1 MANKIMIGKREVS
14 ENRPPFI
21 VAEAGVNHNQKPE
34 LAIQLIEA
42 AAEAGADAIK
52 FQNYKADRLVTKTA
66 PVYWD
71 VPGAEKVGSQ
81 HELFSKLDGLPLKTF
96 KEMKKCAERVGI
108 EMFSTPFSEVDAD
121 FLEEVDIPA
130 YKFASADITHHR
142 LLRHVARFGKP
153 MILSTGTTTLGE
165 ISEAVDVITAEGNH
179 QIILLHCTLT
189 YPTPFEDANLRMIP
203 TMRTAFPEFLIGLS
217 DHTYGVNIPI
227 TSTAFGCTMIEKHYT
242 LDNSLPDSPDH
253 KFGVNPAQLKDLVE
267 GTRQAFVALG
277 ISEKKP
283 VPSEEPARKYA
294 RRSIVSNAV
303 IPSGTRLT
311 RDLLDCK
318 RPGTGISPK
327 FFDQVLGRRTSVE
340 IAEDSVLEWGMLD

>member
-1 MANKIMIGKREVS
+1 MAKTIKIGKREVS
-14 ENRPPFI
+14 EDRPPFI
-21 VAEAGVNHNQKPE
+21 VAEAGVNHNAKPE
-34 LAIQLIEA
+34 LAIKLIEA

-81 HELFSKLDGLPLKTF
+81 HELFSKLDGLPLETF
-96 KEMKKCAERVGI
+96 RKMRDRAQELGI
-108 EMFSTPFSEVDAD
+108 EMFSTPFSEIDAD
-121 FLEEVDIPA
+121 FLKELGVPA
-130 YKFASADITHHR
+130 YKFASADITHLN
-142 LLRHVARFGKP
+142 LLRHVAKFGKP
-153 MILSTGTTTLGE
+153 MILSTGTCTIGE
-165 ISEAVDVITAEGNH
+165 ISDAVEAITAAGND

-203 TMRTAFPEFLIGLS
+203 TMRAAFPEYPIGLS

-227 TSTAFGCTMIEKHYT
+227 VATAFGAALIEKHYT

-253 KFGVNPAQLKDLVE
+253 KFGVNPEQLKALVE
-267 GTRQAFVALG
+267 GTRQAFASLG

-283 VPSEEPARKYA
+283 IASELPARNYA
-294 RRSIVSNAV
+294 RRSIVSLGK
-303 IPSGTRLT
+303 IPAGTRLT
-311 RDLLDCK
+311 RELLDCK

-327 FFDQVLGRRTSVE
+327 YFDQVLGRRTKEE
-340 IAEDSVLEWGMLD
+340 IAADSVLLWEMLD